1 MTCEECCVRARV
13 VVGVAG
19 HVRGVVV
26 GVAEQETAVVV
37 SAGVK

>member
-19 HVRGVVV
+19 HERGVVV
-26 GVAEQETAVVV
+26 GVAEQETAVV
-37 SAGVK
+37 SARVK